1 MLDVPT
7 ATVKSRVRYALLKL
21 ADDLRPFSRELES

>member
-1 MLDVPT
+1 VPA

-21 ADDLRPFSRELES
+21 ADELKAYKAELET